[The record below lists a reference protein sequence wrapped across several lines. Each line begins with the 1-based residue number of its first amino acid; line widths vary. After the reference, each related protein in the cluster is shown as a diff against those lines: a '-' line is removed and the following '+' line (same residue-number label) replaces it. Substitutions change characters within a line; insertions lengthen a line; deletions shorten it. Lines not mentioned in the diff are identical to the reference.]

1 MAKQPRQVTFTREAT
16 GLVRGL
22 GWWDSFA
29 LGFGSISVPT
39 GIPIIFYTLNIALPG
54 ADVVTAMLIILPV
67 GVIAFALT
75 YIMLGT
81 MMPRSGFDYVVNSRA
96 LSPPV
101 GFGISWLFV
110 ITWLLIGAVY
120 ADLTT
125 SIYLPSFLSSIG
137 QVELANWLPSL
148 LPRAIFD
155 TAFVILGT
163 VITLMSIKS
172 FARVQ
177 TVCVL
182 GSLVA
187 LVTMFALTGY
197 LGVQGFA
204 HAFDSVAGS
213 GAYVALLAKGQ
224 AAGYK
229 AAPFSLSQ
237 SLLAVPFVLFF
248 IYGYTPMGLA
258 GEMKTVRK
266 SLIAAML
273 LASFVSWLAIMV
285 MALIYYPILGV
296 DFAHTIAYLAAM
308 NPTASPFGS
317 APTLNNILAYVYG
330 NTPLIAVL
338 NLGIALNAFILV
350 PQTML
355 FCIRHIF
362 SWSFDRVVPAKLAEV
377 SRFRTPW
384 ITALIVFVGMELMVV
399 LYIFTGL
406 IAALLNSAVLATPLG
421 IGAGLSALLIPYRK
435 RNWFEAAPA
444 FIKTKVAGIPVL
456 SIVGFT
462 TAAGLAIYTIAV
474 ALFPQIGY
482 PVTTLNLE
490 FLAGWFILGIA
501 LYYAARLFRRR
512 QGLDLSLIF
521 TEIPPE

>member
-1 MAKQPRQVTFTREAT
+1 
-16 GLVRGL
+16 
-22 GWWDSFA
+22 
-29 LGFGSISVPT
+29 
-39 GIPIIFYTLNIALPG
+39 
-54 ADVVTAMLIILPV
+54 
-67 GVIAFALT
+67 
-75 YIMLGT
+75 
-81 MMPRSGFDYVVNSRA
+81 
-96 LSPPV
+96 
-101 GFGISWLFV
+101 
-110 ITWLLIGAVY
+110 
-120 ADLTT
+120 
-125 SIYLPSFLSSIG
+125 
-137 QVELANWLPSL
+137 
-148 LPRAIFD
+148 
-155 TAFVILGT
+155 
-163 VITLMSIKS
+163 
-172 FARVQ
+172 
-177 TVCVL
+177 
-182 GSLVA
+182 
-187 LVTMFALTGY
+187 MFALTGY

-421 IGAGLSALLIPYRK
+421 IGAGIIGPSNSIQEEELVRGRASFHKDEGRRDSGPFDRGIHNCGRSRDLHNRCCAFPADWLSSDNTQLR
-435 RNWFEAAPA
+435 
-444 FIKTKVAGIPVL
+444 
-456 SIVGFT
+456 
-462 TAAGLAIYTIAV
+462 
-474 ALFPQIGY
+474 
-482 PVTTLNLE
+482 
-490 FLAGWFILGIA
+490 ILG
-501 LYYAARLFRRR
+501 RLVHTWNSTILRC
-512 QGLDLSLIF
+512 
-521 TEIPPE
+521 